1 MYDIIG
7 DIHGNYDLLVK
18 LLKKLDYQNNN
29 DNFTHPGR
37 KVIFMGDFINRG
49 NKIRATARLIK
60 KMVESGHAFC
70 ILGNHELN
78 AILYA
83 TLDKSGKSLQ
93 KRLPRYKMPLLKTL
107 DEYKKYPAEFDETV
121 KWFRSLPLFLD
132 FGNLRVVHG
141 SWNEQYIQT
150 FKQYMGE
157 ETHLRKR
164 FLKTYLTN
172 QELSAAV
179 DGLIKGEEL
188 QLPKNLLL
196 KDELGIT
203 RRSFRIKWWEP
214 VDGKTFNDVS
224 FGNHFSLPAYTIP
237 KEIVPVINSYPE
249 EAPPV
254 FIGHYCLENNALIF
268 QRNICCIDT
277 CVTRTQRLAAYRWNG
292 EQHLSENNIVE
303 VH

>member
-18 LLKKLDYQNNN
+18 LLKKLDYQQNN
-29 DNFTHPGR
+29 DSFSHPNR

-49 NKIRATARLIK
+49 NKIRATVQLIK
-60 KMVESGHAFC
+60 KMVESGNAFC

-107 DEYKKYPAEFDETV
+107 EEYKKFPVEFDEAV

-132 FGNLRVVHG
+132 FGNLRIVHG
-141 SWNEQYIQT
+141 AWNENHIQT
-150 FKQYMGE
+150 FKQFMGE

-164 FLKTYLTN
+164 FLKTYLTTR
-172 QELSAAV
+172 QLSDAV
-179 DGLIKGEEL
+179 DGLIRGEEL
-188 QLPKNLLL
+188 LLPKDLLL
-196 KDELGIT
+196 KDEFGIT

-214 VDGKTFNDVS
+214 VNGKTFNDVA
-224 FGNHFSLPAYTIP
+224 FGNRFKLPAYTIP
-237 KEIVPVINSYPE
+237 KEIIPIISSYPDN
-249 EAPPV
+249 APPV
-254 FIGHYCLENNALIF
+254 FIGHYCLETNALIF
-268 QRNICCIDT
+268 QNNICCIDT
-277 CVTRTQRLAAYRWNG
+277 CVTRTQRLAAYRWSG
-292 EQHLSENNIVE
+292 EQQLTDKNIV
-303 VH
+303 VAQ